1 MTEHENDPLLAEAV
15 ARRDESRAQILR
27 ARANRT
33 GGNAVDRLADAFDKM
48 AEQAGKAAR
57 ASSEVAANIEPA
69 RPDPE
74 GTARQLADSEGNFA
88 PNADVAA
95 VGGIGIKASNTDV
108 STGKPA
114 QTIEQAGDAV
124 EPGAQKIVGDQPV
137 GDASAAGRPRT
148 AETPETRAAV
158 VIPADWKELSWQ
170 ERRSLAAQ
178 LSDDAVTNGEQ
189 ANAAI
194 EAELSRRAK

>member
-1 MTEHENDPLLAEAV
+1 MTEHQNDPLLAEAI

-33 GGNAVDRLADAFDKM
+33 GGDAVDRLARAFDKM
-48 AEQAGKAAR
+48 ADQAEKASR
-57 ASSEVAANIEPA
+57 ASSHALGEIKPA

-74 GTARQLADSEGNFA
+74 GTAHPLADKAGNFPA
-88 PNADVAA
+88 SAEVAA
-95 VGGIGIKASNTDV
+95 VGGIGIDASNTDV

-114 QTIEQAGDAV
+114 QTAEQAGVAV
-124 EPGAQKIVGDQPV
+124 LEGAQKIIGDQAV
-137 GDASAAGRPRT
+137 GTAAGRPRT

-158 VIPADWKELSWQ
+158 AIPGDWNSLSWQ
-170 ERRSLAAQ
+170 ERRSLASQ
-178 LSDDAVTNGEQ
+178 LSDEPITNGEQ

-194 EAELSRRAK
+194 EAELKRRG